1 MFRFLS
7 LILYYSKVMRN
18 FQTKILGFIKSNRPV
33 SFLILLVLII
43 CFLSM
48 LSKTN
53 DYLNVKKIEA
63 FSKSKE
69 DLEREISELQV
80 KMTTHTHKLP
90 SKTLTTGE
98 EVQTLTT

>member
-1 MFRFLS
+1 M
-7 LILYYSKVMRN
+7 
-18 FQTKILGFIKSNRPV
+18 

-53 DYLNVKKIEA
+53 DYINVKKIEA

-69 DLEREISELQV
+69 DLERELSELQI
-80 KMTTHTHKLP
+80 KMTTHTHELP
-90 SKTLTTGE
+90 KKTLTTGE
-98 EVQTLTT
+98 AVQPLDTTPTV